1 MNFLSLLFLK
11 ASDEDVGQNSIL
23 EYTIMDDVA
32 SQFFQIDSLTGTLQ
46 LLQKLDYES
55 KDVFKFNVM
64 VSLKSLIM

>member
-55 KDVFKFNVM
+55 TDVFKFNVM
-64 VSLKSLIM
+64 VS